1 MREGNKRA
9 TTLQLHRLVAQLPC
23 FKGSNWSTVH
33 DTTIVHVVF
42 LHTYFLTQALRHSF
56 KINFKYIN
64 LYLFTLL
71 TSDKVITAWISFS
84 LDSFNDST

>member
-1 MREGNKRA
+1 MTNHHKQLSNGCNCISSGGQ
-9 TTLQLHRLVAQLPC
+9 TLGIIQLTLNEKQILS
-23 FKGSNWSTVH
+23 KDS
-33 DTTIVHVVF
+33 I
-42 LHTYFLTQALRHSF
+42 L
-56 KINFKYIN
+56 INFKYIN